1 VGPQQVRSAHEVA
14 EETVETPAPPAPAA
28 PSKEKSFVEQ
38 YDLGDTSPAPIH
50 IPSASAAT
58 EETPAEPASPQP
70 EPSSRPVPPKDPET
84 GRFVARDAEP
94 QPGRHSPRLVA
105 MAVDYGIPE
114 NEIKEM
120 LPLELERHVLYLHKQ
135 ALQISRDN
143 NRQRLLQSGGDA
155 LDPMISPVQDT
166 PQPQPTQ
173 QPRRQAPPPEDE
185 FTFDPADYDP
195 NVAKALGIVRDQAKE
210 IKQLKQMVQ
219 GLARNEQ
226 IRQFETAAQ
235 HLDRRFA
242 EREEVFGKGT
252 VRSIDPNSLHATRRR
267 AVVALLDQFKGQP
280 GTFDEKYD
288 RIVSELYGAGEE
300 PERETSRTPR
310 IVREDEDE
318 WARGGVARP
327 THREARN
334 EPKGFERAVKA
345 VSDKMRELELN
356 GESGDLPP
364 DSFLPASGQ

>member
-1 VGPQQVRSAHEVA
+1 
-14 EETVETPAPPAPAA
+14 
-28 PSKEKSFVEQ
+28 
-38 YDLGDTSPAPIH
+38 
-50 IPSASAAT
+50 
-58 EETPAEPASPQP
+58 
-70 EPSSRPVPPKDPET
+70 
-84 GRFVARDAEP
+84 
-94 QPGRHSPRLVA
+94 

-143 NRQRLLQSGGDA
+143 NRQRLLQGGGDA
-155 LDPMISPVQDT
+155 LDPMISPVQDA

-173 QPRRQAPPPEDE
+173 QPRRQAPPQEDE

-300 PERETSRTPR
+300 PAPKPSRTR
-310 IVREDEDE
+310 MGVGIAAGTEEE
-318 WARGGVARP
+318 WEQGAVARP
-327 THREARN
+327 THRETRN
-334 EPKGFERAVKA
+334 EPKGVERAVKA
-345 VSDKMRELELN
+345 VADKMRELELN